1 MVRTVG
7 EATLEPIVWGVVGFL
22 FALLLDMLVFRG
34 VFAKRKYR
42 KIEDINRRFIDAIE
56 NISNLASCNIS
67 DEEFLDRSLNL
78 MSSFFADVGEYMI
91 SIFEE
96 GKWNVVSVKGKN
108 IHRFRNL
115 KFREEDFTVPKD
127 TKFLSTEVEA
137 LKYLP
142 SRIVREFLTSGD
154 RGAVI
159 IIPLRFF
166 ENTEGI
172 LILRKPYVRM
182 SFQLKEEL
190 KMAHQLARI
199 IASFYSMRR
208 LLKRMGKFHK
218 GVAIAFTRA
227 MELYSVYTK
236 GHSERVA
243 RYATTLGEKMGLS
256 RETIRR
262 LFWAALLHDIG
273 KIGVPLYIL
282 EKPGSLESGEYEL
295 VKKHTVW
302 GWEILNQIEGMA
314 EIAKI
319 VRHHHE
325 RYDGRGYPDGLMGE
339 EIPLEAR
346 IIAVVDSFDAMKN
359 DTPYRKALRAQ
370 EILKDLGDNKGKQFD
385 PMIVEMFL
393 ELLKEDITMLVK
405 REN

>member
-1 MVRTVG
+1 M
-7 EATLEPIVWGVVGFL
+7 EPIVWGVIGFL

-34 VFAKRKYR
+34 VFIERRCR
-42 KIEDINRRFIDAIE
+42 KIEDINRRFIDALE
-56 NISNLASCNIS
+56 NISNLASCDIS
-67 DEEFLDRSLNL
+67 DEEFLDRSLNS
-78 MSSFFADVGEYMI
+78 MSSFFADVGEYML

-96 GKWNVVSVKGKN
+96 GKWNVVSTKGKN

-142 SRIVREFLTSGD
+142 SRIVREFLTSGN

-166 ENTEGI
+166 ENAEGI

-218 GVAIAFTRA
+218 SVAIAFTRA

-282 EKPGSLESGEYEL
+282 EKPGNLEGGEYEL

-370 EILKDLGDNKGKQFD
+370 EILKELVDNKGKQFD

-393 ELLKEDITMLVK
+393 ELLKKDITMLVK